1 MGVDTSVQICPN
13 ARVQPA
19 KSCLV
24 MLAVGRLHSVKD
36 HAFLV
41 RTCSRLRDRGMNL
54 LCLIAGEGPE
64 RASLERLIGELG
76 LEKEVRLL
84 GHVPRQQLDPYYAM
98 ADVVVLT
105 SRSEGIP
112 LVLMEAMA
120 LVKTVL
126 APAITGIPELV
137 MDGKTGF
144 LYPINSMD
152 DFVARVE
159 MIHRSEP
166 SLQPIRQA
174 ARQHVLEHFNREK
187 NLSQFCD
194 FFVTHL
200 TGTSESSVHASP
212 VLQQI

>member
-1 MGVDTSVQICPN
+1 
-13 ARVQPA
+13 
-19 KSCLV
+19 
-24 MLAVGRLHSVKD
+24 
-36 HAFLV
+36 
-41 RTCSRLRDRGMNL
+41 MNL